1 MQELQKIAV
10 VIDADNTQISKL
22 EDVFHEISTRGRI
35 VVKRAYG
42 NWHKPTLKNWG
53 EIIKRLAI
61 KAEQQFDYVSGK
73 NATDMALVIDTIELL
88 YTNLYDAFV
97 IVSSDSDYTPLA
109 IKLRE
114 AGVYVMG
121 VGEQKNPV
129 AFRNACDEFL
139 FLENCSSSV
148 EGNDAHDVVNSFQ
161 SDAHDAASSSQSD
174 VQDAASSSQ
183 SDAQDAVSSPQKE
196 KAEVSISPNNEKE
209 ESTKQLK
216 EDVQK
221 TDSTP
226 IASSAP
232 AEENSEKKND
242 LNEIHALLE
251 KAYDTFQD
259 EDGWVNVA
267 KVGLFLRRA
276 KPDFDSRTYGF
287 QKLSLFLKNFP
298 EKYDVKIVGEKP
310 NIIAVYRCVS
320 NENN

>member
-22 EDVFHEISTRGRI
+22 EDVFHEISTRGKI

-121 VGEQKNPV
+121 VGEQKTPV

-148 EGNDAHDVVNSFQ
+148 EGNDAHDVVSSFQ
-161 SDAHDAASSSQSD
+161 SDA
-174 VQDAASSSQ
+174 QDAASSSQ

>member
-1 MQELQKIAV
+1 M
-10 VIDADNTQISKL
+10 
-22 EDVFHEISTRGRI
+22 
-35 VVKRAYG
+35 VKRAYG

-121 VGEQKNPV
+121 VGEQKTPV

-148 EGNDAHDVVNSFQ
+148 EGNDAHDVV
-161 SDAHDAASSSQSD
+161 SSSQSD

>member
-35 VVKRAYG
+35 VVKLAYG

-121 VGEQKNPV
+121 VGEQKTPV

-148 EGNDAHDVVNSFQ
+148 EGNDAHDVVSSFQ
-161 SDAHDAASSSQSD
+161 SDA
-174 VQDAASSSQ
+174 QDAASSSQ

-276 KPDFDSRTYGF
+276 KTEFDSRTYGF
-287 QKLSLFLKNFP
+287 QKFRIFLKTFP

-320 NENN
+320 KETN

>member
-10 VIDADNTQISKL
+10 VIDADNTRISKL

-148 EGNDAHDVVNSFQ
+148 EGNDAHDVV
-161 SDAHDAASSSQSD
+161 SSSQSD

>member
-121 VGEQKNPV
+121 VGEQKTPV

-148 EGNDAHDVVNSFQ
+148 EGN
-161 SDAHDAASSSQSD
+161 
-174 VQDAASSSQ
+174 
-183 SDAQDAVSSPQKE
+183 DAQDAVSSPQKE

-259 EDGWVNVA
+259 EGGWVNVA
-267 KVGLFLRRA
+267 RVGLFLRRA

-298 EKYDVKIVGEKP
+298 EKYEVKKVGEKTNP
-310 NIIAVYRCVS
+310 IAVYRCVS

>member
-121 VGEQKNPV
+121 VGEQKPPV

-148 EGNDAHDVVNSFQ
+148 EGNDAHDVV
-161 SDAHDAASSSQSD
+161 SSSQSN

-196 KAEVSISPNNEKE
+196 KTEVSISPNNEKE

>member
-121 VGEQKNPV
+121 VGEQKTPV

-148 EGNDAHDVVNSFQ
+148 EGNDAHDVVSSFQ
-161 SDAHDAASSSQSD
+161 SDA
-174 VQDAASSSQ
+174 QDAASSSQ
-183 SDAQDAVSSPQKE
+183 SNAQDTVSSPQKE

>member
-42 NWHKPTLKNWG
+42 NWHKPMLKNWG

-121 VGEQKNPV
+121 VGEQKTPV

-148 EGNDAHDVVNSFQ
+148 EGNDAHDVVSSFQ
-161 SDAHDAASSSQSD
+161 SDA
-174 VQDAASSSQ
+174 QDAASSSQ

>member
-121 VGEQKNPV
+121 VGEQKTPV

-148 EGNDAHDVVNSFQ
+148 EGNDAHDVVNSFR
-161 SDAHDAASSSQSD
+161 SDA
-174 VQDAASSSQ
+174 QDAASSSQ

>member
-121 VGEQKNPV
+121 VGEQKTPV

-148 EGNDAHDVVNSFQ
+148 EGNDAHDVV
-161 SDAHDAASSSQSD
+161 
-174 VQDAASSSQ
+174 SSSQ

-251 KAYDTFQD
+251 KAYDPFQD
-259 EDGWVNVA
+259 EDG
-267 KVGLFLRRA
+267 
-276 KPDFDSRTYGF
+276 
-287 QKLSLFLKNFP
+287 
-298 EKYDVKIVGEKP
+298 
-310 NIIAVYRCVS
+310 
-320 NENN
+320 

>member
-42 NWHKPTLKNWG
+42 NWHKPALKNWG

-121 VGEQKNPV
+121 VGEQKTPV

-148 EGNDAHDVVNSFQ
+148 EGN
-161 SDAHDAASSSQSD
+161 
-174 VQDAASSSQ
+174 
-183 SDAQDAVSSPQKE
+183 DAQDAVSSPQKE

-298 EKYDVKIVGEKP
+298 EKYNVKLVGEKP
-310 NIIAVYRCVS
+310 NTIAVYRCVS

>member
-121 VGEQKNPV
+121 VGEQKTPV

-148 EGNDAHDVVNSFQ
+148 EGNDAHDVV
-161 SDAHDAASSSQSD
+161 SSSQSD
-174 VQDAASSSQ
+174 VQDAASYSQ

>member
-121 VGEQKNPV
+121 VGEQKTPV

-148 EGNDAHDVVNSFQ
+148 EGNDAHDVVSSFQ
-161 SDAHDAASSSQSD
+161 SDA
-174 VQDAASSSQ
+174 QDAASSSQ

-287 QKLSLFLKNFP
+287 QKLRLFLKNFP

>member
-121 VGEQKNPV
+121 VGEQKTPV

-148 EGNDAHDVVNSFQ
+148 EGNDAHDVVSSFQ
-161 SDAHDAASSSQSD
+161 SDA
-174 VQDAASSSQ
+174 QDAASSSQ

-242 LNEIHALLE
+242 LNEIHTLLE

>member
-121 VGEQKNPV
+121 VGEQKTPV

-148 EGNDAHDVVNSFQ
+148 EGNDAHDVVSSFQ
-161 SDAHDAASSSQSD
+161 SDA
-174 VQDAASSSQ
+174 QDAASSSQ

-196 KAEVSISPNNEKE
+196 KAEVAISPNNEKE

>member
-121 VGEQKNPV
+121 VGEQKTPV

-148 EGNDAHDVVNSFQ
+148 EGNDAHDVV
-161 SDAHDAASSSQSD
+161 SSSQSD

-310 NIIAVYRCVS
+310 NIIAVYRCVN

>member
-1 MQELQKIAV
+1 MQELQKIDV
-10 VIDADNTQISKL
+10 VIDADNTQITKL

-121 VGEQKNPV
+121 VGEQKTPV

-148 EGNDAHDVVNSFQ
+148 EGNDAHNVVSSFQ
-161 SDAHDAASSSQSD
+161 SDA
-174 VQDAASSSQ
+174 QDAASSSQ

>member
-10 VIDADNTQISKL
+10 VIDADNTKISKL
-22 EDVFHEISTRGRI
+22 EDVFHEISKRGRI

-121 VGEQKNPV
+121 VGEQKTPV

-148 EGNDAHDVVNSFQ
+148 EGNDAHDVVSSFQ
-161 SDAHDAASSSQSD
+161 SDA
-174 VQDAASSSQ
+174 QDAASSSQ
-183 SDAQDAVSSPQKE
+183 SDAQDTVSSPQKE

>member
-121 VGEQKNPV
+121 VGEQKTPV

-161 SDAHDAASSSQSD
+161 SDA
-174 VQDAASSSQ
+174 QDAASSSQ

-196 KAEVSISPNNEKE
+196 KAEESISPNNEKE

>member
-121 VGEQKNPV
+121 VGEQKTPV

-148 EGNDAHDVVNSFQ
+148 EGNDAHDVVSSFQ
-161 SDAHDAASSSQSD
+161 SDA
-174 VQDAASSSQ
+174 QDAASSSQ
-183 SDAQDAVSSPQKE
+183 SDAQDTVSSPQKE

>member
-1 MQELQKIAV
+1 M

-42 NWHKPTLKNWG
+42 NWHKPALKNWG

-121 VGEQKNPV
+121 VGEQKTPV

-148 EGNDAHDVVNSFQ
+148 EGN
-161 SDAHDAASSSQSD
+161 
-174 VQDAASSSQ
+174 
-183 SDAQDAVSSPQKE
+183 DAQDAVSSPQKE

-298 EKYDVKIVGEKP
+298 EKYDVKLVGEKP
-310 NIIAVYRCVS
+310 NTIAVYRCVS

>member
-121 VGEQKNPV
+121 VGEQKPLLLSGMPAMNFSSWKTALLRLKGTMHTMLLILSKAMHKMLLVLPKAMHKMLLV
-129 AFRNACDEFL
+129 LPKKKKQKCLYRPTTKKKNL
-139 FLENCSSSV
+139 QSSSR
-148 EGNDAHDVVNSFQ
+148 
-161 SDAHDAASSSQSD
+161 
-174 VQDAASSSQ
+174 
-183 SDAQDAVSSPQKE
+183 KMYR
-196 KAEVSISPNNEKE
+196 KLI
-209 ESTKQLK
+209 QLQLLVLLPLK
-216 EDVQK
+216 K
-221 TDSTP
+221 TP
-226 IASSAP
+226 KRKMI
-232 AEENSEKKND
+232 
-242 LNEIHALLE
+242 
-251 KAYDTFQD
+251 
-259 EDGWVNVA
+259 
-267 KVGLFLRRA
+267 
-276 KPDFDSRTYGF
+276 
-287 QKLSLFLKNFP
+287 
-298 EKYDVKIVGEKP
+298 
-310 NIIAVYRCVS
+310 
-320 NENN
+320 

>member
-121 VGEQKNPV
+121 VGEQKTPV

-148 EGNDAHDVVNSFQ
+148 EGNDAHDVVSSFQ
-161 SDAHDAASSSQSD
+161 SDA
-174 VQDAASSSQ
+174 QDAASSSQ
-183 SDAQDAVSSPQKE
+183 SDAQDTVSSPQKE
-196 KAEVSISPNNEKE
+196 KAEMSISPNNEKE

>member
-42 NWHKPTLKNWG
+42 NWHKPALKNWG

-114 AGVYVMG
+114 AGVYVMS
-121 VGEQKNPV
+121 VGEQKTPV

-148 EGNDAHDVVNSFQ
+148 EGN
-161 SDAHDAASSSQSD
+161 
-174 VQDAASSSQ
+174 
-183 SDAQDAVSSPQKE
+183 DAQDAVSSPQKE

-298 EKYDVKIVGEKP
+298 EKYDVKLVGEKP
-310 NIIAVYRCVS
+310 NTIAVYRCVS

>member
-121 VGEQKNPV
+121 VGEQKTPV

-148 EGNDAHDVVNSFQ
+148 EGNDAHNVVSSFQ
-161 SDAHDAASSSQSD
+161 SDA
-174 VQDAASSSQ
+174 QDAASSSQ

-232 AEENSEKKND
+232 AEENSEKKNN

-310 NIIAVYRCVS
+310 NTIAVYRCVS

>member
-42 NWHKPTLKNWG
+42 NWHKPALKNWG

-121 VGEQKNPV
+121 VGEQKTPV

-148 EGNDAHDVVNSFQ
+148 EGNDAHDV
-161 SDAHDAASSSQSD
+161 ASSSPSD
-174 VQDAASSSQ
+174 EQDAA
-183 SDAQDAVSSPQKE
+183 SSPQKE
-196 KAEVSISPNNEKE
+196 KAEVPISPNNEKE

-216 EDVQK
+216 EDAQK

-226 IASSAP
+226 IASSVP

-320 NENN
+320 NEND

>member
-73 NATDMALVIDTIELL
+73 NATDMALGIDTIELL
-88 YTNLYDAFV
+88 YTNLYDVFV

-121 VGEQKNPV
+121 VGEQKTPV

-148 EGNDAHDVVNSFQ
+148 EGNDAHDVVSSFQ
-161 SDAHDAASSSQSD
+161 SDA
-174 VQDAASSSQ
+174 QDAASSSQ

>member
-121 VGEQKNPV
+121 VGEQKTPV

-148 EGNDAHDVVNSFQ
+148 EGNDAHDVV
-161 SDAHDAASSSQSD
+161 SSSQSD

-310 NIIAVYRCVS
+310 NIIAVYRCAS

>member
-121 VGEQKNPV
+121 VGEKKTPV

-148 EGNDAHDVVNSFQ
+148 EGNDAHNVVSSFQ
-161 SDAHDAASSSQSD
+161 SDA
-174 VQDAASSSQ
+174 QDAASSSQ

-232 AEENSEKKND
+232 LKKTPKRKM
-242 LNEIHALLE
+242 I
-251 KAYDTFQD
+251 
-259 EDGWVNVA
+259 
-267 KVGLFLRRA
+267 
-276 KPDFDSRTYGF
+276 
-287 QKLSLFLKNFP
+287 
-298 EKYDVKIVGEKP
+298 
-310 NIIAVYRCVS
+310 
-320 NENN
+320 

>member
-73 NATDMALVIDTIELL
+73 NATDMAQVIDTIELL

-121 VGEQKNPV
+121 VGEQKTPV

-148 EGNDAHDVVNSFQ
+148 EGNDAHDVVSSFQ
-161 SDAHDAASSSQSD
+161 SDA
-174 VQDAASSSQ
+174 QDAASSSQ

>member
-121 VGEQKNPV
+121 VGEQKTPV

-139 FLENCSSSV
+139 FLEMHTMLLILSKAMHKMLLVLPKAMYKMLLVLPKAMHKMLLVLPKKKKQKCLYRPTTKKKNLQSSSRKMYRKL
-148 EGNDAHDVVNSFQ
+148 
-161 SDAHDAASSSQSD
+161 
-174 VQDAASSSQ
+174 VQL
-183 SDAQDAVSSPQKE
+183 
-196 KAEVSISPNNEKE
+196 
-209 ESTKQLK
+209 QLLVLLPLK
-216 EDVQK
+216 K
-221 TDSTP
+221 TP
-226 IASSAP
+226 KRKMI
-232 AEENSEKKND
+232 
-242 LNEIHALLE
+242 
-251 KAYDTFQD
+251 
-259 EDGWVNVA
+259 
-267 KVGLFLRRA
+267 
-276 KPDFDSRTYGF
+276 
-287 QKLSLFLKNFP
+287 
-298 EKYDVKIVGEKP
+298 
-310 NIIAVYRCVS
+310 
-320 NENN
+320 

>member
-10 VIDADNTQISKL
+10 VIDADNTRISKL

-148 EGNDAHDVVNSFQ
+148 EGNDAHDVVSSFQ
-161 SDAHDAASSSQSD
+161 SDA
-174 VQDAASSSQ
+174 QDAASSSQ
-183 SDAQDAVSSPQKE
+183 SDAQDTVSSPQKE
-196 KAEVSISPNNEKE
+196 KAEMSISPNNEKE

>member
-121 VGEQKNPV
+121 VGEQKTPV

-148 EGNDAHDVVNSFQ
+148 EGNDAHDVV
-161 SDAHDAASSSQSD
+161 SSSQSD

-196 KAEVSISPNNEKE
+196 KAEVSILPNNEKE